1 MLLRNFDFA
10 KKYFDYK
17 SNTEFEDISN
27 PKINGWYKF
36 VDGQFSALLVID
48 FNVYFLYGEQKIL
61 INESKM
67 LLIKKNSNNKSEAIL
82 IDGNEIF
89 IKFLYE
95 LPDITLFVSLFEYID
110 EDDLKWGEL
119 IAKIINDRE
128 SQKNFITNLIKGY

>member
-1 MLLRNFDFA
+1 MLLRSFDFA

-27 PKINGWYKF
+27 PQINGWYKF

-67 LLIKKNSNNKSEAIL
+67 LLIKKISNNKSEAIL
-82 IDGNEIF
+82 IDGNEILV
-89 IKFLYE
+89 KFLYE
-95 LPDITLFVSLFEYID
+95 LPDTTLFVSPFEYID
-110 EDDLKWGEL
+110 EDDLKWGEF
-119 IAKIINDRE
+119 IAKIVNDRE
-128 SQKNFITNLIKGY
+128 RQRNFVTNLMEGY